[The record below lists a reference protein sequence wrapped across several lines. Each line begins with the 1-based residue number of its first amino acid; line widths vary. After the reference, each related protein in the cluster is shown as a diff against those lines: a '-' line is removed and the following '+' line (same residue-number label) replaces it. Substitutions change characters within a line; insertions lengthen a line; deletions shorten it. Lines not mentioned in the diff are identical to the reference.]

1 MFRLH
6 REKLPDGISI
16 VVASRGDIGA
26 LTRRNMREQLSEL
39 LDRARALLPPQR
51 LRGISRQ

>member
-39 LDRARALLPPQR
+39 LDRACALLPPQH